1 MKNVQHLLLS
11 PESKIIEALEAIDRG
26 AVQIVLIVD
35 RNNRLLGTV
44 TDGDIRRGIL
54 SGIKLEQEVRLV
66 MNSHPYTASQDE
78 SRETILTKMKISSLR
93 QIPVI
98 NDEGIIV
105 GLELFNELLEN
116 RKRDNWII
124 LMAGGL
130 GTRLGELTKDTPKP
144 LLKVG
149 SKPILEV
156 IMENFI
162 SSGFYRFYIS
172 VNYRADMIMDYF
184 GDGAKWGVEIR
195 YINEN
200 KRMGTAGALS
210 LMSELP
216 DQPFFVMNGDLL
228 TKINFQHALQFHLE
242 NDSMAT
248 MCVREYEYQVPYGV
262 VKVDRNQLCSIEEK
276 PIYRYFVSGGIYI
289 LNPDVLSYVPKD
301 TFYDM
306 PTLFDAIMADKQ
318 TTCAFPI
325 HEYWLDIGRIDDFNK
340 ANGEYPEVFKL
351 P

>member
-11 PESKIIEALEAIDRG
+11 PESKIIKALETIDRG
-26 AVQIVLIVD
+26 AVQIALIVD

-54 SGIKLEQEVRLV
+54 GGIKLEQEVSLV
-66 MNSHPYTASQDE
+66 MNTHPNTASLED
-78 SRETILTKMKISSLR
+78 SREAILNKMKISSLR

-98 NDEGIIV
+98 NDGGIIV

-116 RKRDNWII
+116 RKRDNWVI

-130 GTRLGELTKDTPKP
+130 GTRLGELTKNTPKP

-184 GDGAKWGVEIR
+184 GDGSKWGVEIR
-195 YINEN
+195 YIHEN

-242 NDSMAT
+242 NDSVAT

-262 VKVDRNQLCSIEEK
+262 VQVDRNQLRSIEEK

-289 LNPDVLSYVPKD
+289 LNPEVLSYVPSD

-306 PTLFDAIMADKQ
+306 PTLFDTIMADKQ

-325 HEYWLDIGRIDDFNK
+325 HEYWLDIGRVDDFNK
-340 ANGEYPEVFKL
+340 ANGEYPEVFK
-351 P
+351 